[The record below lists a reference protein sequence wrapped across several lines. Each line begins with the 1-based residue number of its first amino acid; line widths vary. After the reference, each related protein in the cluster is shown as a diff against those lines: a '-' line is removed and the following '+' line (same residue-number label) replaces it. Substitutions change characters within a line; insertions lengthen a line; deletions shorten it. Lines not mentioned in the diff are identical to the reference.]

1 MLPQNRDVWEVDFLS
16 FIIPFLGKV
25 WKIKANIS
33 VKHSDFP
40 ALLEK
45 LTKFSENSTF
55 FFTSRKKSVIM
66 IHVIKH
72 DIVCQLSQ
80 NHSLQG
86 VAGFRFIHKGE
97 LT

>member
-1 MLPQNRDVWEVDFLS
+1 MLPQNRDVWEVQFS
-16 FIIPFLGKV
+16 FFHYTIPRESLE
-25 WKIKANIS
+25 NQSHIS

-40 ALLEK
+40 ALLKK